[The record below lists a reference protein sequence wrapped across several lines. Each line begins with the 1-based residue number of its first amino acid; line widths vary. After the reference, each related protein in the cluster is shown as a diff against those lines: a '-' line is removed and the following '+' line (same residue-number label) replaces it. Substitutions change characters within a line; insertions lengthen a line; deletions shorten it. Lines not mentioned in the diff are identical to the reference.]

1 MNSPDYRAAMLNGR
15 LRFVGIGIATGSPD
29 AALDLSAA
37 TYTIDLG
44 SDG

>member
-1 MNSPDYRAAMLNGR
+1 MCQGKLGRAFANSADPLH
-15 LRFVGIGIATGSPD
+15 GSKLPPAD